1 MIIFHKYL
9 ILLDIHKICI
19 LCIVYLLKLLFSI
32 KVEVCMCLYFLL
44 STYKYMYIDTYI
56 SLALGVKYM
65 HIIYKNS

>member
-1 MIIFHKYL
+1 MYTLHSIFIEIAISYQ
-9 ILLDIHKICI
+9 
-19 LCIVYLLKLLFSI
+19 SRS
-32 KVEVCMCLYFLL
+32 MCLYFLL